1 MTTLQLWGAHAPSR
15 AALGAL
21 AKRTRSVWQRTR
33 ECFRRGCRK
42 LHARRVRSPDAML
55 PRFSLIVT
63 FLLLSAAYAA
73 ADPIVIGS
81 KKFTESYVIG
91 EIAKRTLTDAAIP
104 AEHRQGMGGTIIL
117 WEALRGGQI
126 DAYPEYTGTI
136 ATEILKSDP
145 GVSLDQIR
153 DSLKEHGVDMTAP
166 LGFNNTYALVMRRG
180 EAQRLGIRTISDL
193 QRYPE
198 SKFGLTHEFLERQDG
213 WRPLRERY
221 ALPQQN
227 VIGIDHALGY
237 NALAKG
243 SIAVKDAYS
252 TDAKIEQNDL
262 VVLEDD
268 LHFFP
273 KYEAVFLFR
282 SSTRADAIAALRRLE
297 GTLDETRMIRLNAE
311 AERTKNYTRAADLY
325 FNVGAASAP
334 RPSGHLGPSHFG
346 DSFPSKLARWTLRHL
361 QLAGF
366 SLLLSIIVGVPLGI
380 VASRGGVVGH
390 VILGF
395 AGVVQTI
402 PSLALLALLVPLP
415 FFGISVRTAVAALF
429 LYGLLP
435 IVRNTATGLQDIPRS
450 LRESAVALGLSPI
463 ARLWKVYLP
472 IASRSIL
479 SGIKTSAVINIGTAT
494 LAALIGAGGLGEP
507 IISGLNLND
516 HVTILEGAI
525 PAAVLALLVQ
535 WLFDLLDR
543 VVIPKGLRL

>member
-1 MTTLQLWGAHAPSR
+1 MNPIRKTKKQEGNEESR
-15 AALGAL
+15 
-21 AKRTRSVWQRTR
+21 RSRHH
-33 ECFRRGCRK
+33 RRF
-42 LHARRVRSPDAML
+42 LVSWIPN
-55 PRFSLIVT
+55 
-63 FLLLSAAYAA
+63 FLLIFSCILVFPINSSFAAESV
-73 ADPIVIGS
+73 VIGS
-81 KKFTESYVIG
+81 KRFTESYVLG
-91 EIAKRTLTDAAIP
+91 EIAKRTLTNAGIP

-136 ATEILKSDP
+136 ATEILKGDP
-145 GVSLDQIR
+145 SMSLDQIR
-153 DSLKEHGVDMTAP
+153 HSLEKLGVGMTTP
-166 LGFNNTYALVMRRG
+166 LGFNNTYALVMRRS
-180 EAQRLGIRTISDL
+180 EAQRLGIRTITDL
-193 QRYPE
+193 QRHPE
-198 SKFGLTHEFLERQDG
+198 LKFGLTHEFLERQDG
-213 WRPLRERY
+213 WRSLRERY

-227 VIGIDHALGY
+227 VVGIDHALGY
-237 NALAKG
+237 GALANG

-262 VVLEDD
+262 FVLEDD

-282 SSTRADAIAALRRLE
+282 SSASADAVAALHRLE

-311 AERTKNYTRAADLY
+311 AERTKNYASAADLY
-325 FNVGAASAP
+325 FNEGAAS
-334 RPSGHLGPSHFG
+334 RPQTSGHSGRSHFG
-346 DSFPSKLARWTLRHL
+346 ESFPSKLTRWTLRHL

-366 SLLLSIIVGVPLGI
+366 SLLLSIIVGIPLGI
-380 VASRGGVVGH
+380 IASRGGAVGH

-395 AGVVQTI
+395 AGVVQTV

-415 FFGISVRTAVAALF
+415 FFGISVRTAIAALF

-435 IVRNTATGLQDIPRS
+435 IVRGTATGLQDIPRA
-450 LRESAVALGLSPI
+450 LRESAVALGLSPL
-463 ARLWKVYLP
+463 ARLWKIYLP
-472 IASRSIL
+472 MASRSIL

-507 IISGLNLND
+507 IISGLSLND

-535 WLFDLLDR
+535 WCFDLLDR
-543 VVIPKGLRL
+543 VLIPKGLRL

>member
-1 MTTLQLWGAHAPSR
+1 MNRIRKAGKDERIESGNQESR
-15 AALGAL
+15 NWDL
-21 AKRTRSVWQRTR
+21 KRSYFLVCWI
-33 ECFRRGCRK
+33 
-42 LHARRVRSPDAML
+42 PDL
-55 PRFSLIVT
+55 LILFCV
-63 FLLLSAAYAA
+63 FALLSNSSLAAEN
-73 ADPIVIGS
+73 IVVGS
-81 KKFTESYVIG
+81 KKFTESYVLG
-91 EIAKRTLTDAAIP
+91 EIAKRVLTDRGIP

-117 WEALRGGQI
+117 WEALKGGQI
-126 DAYPEYTGTI
+126 DAYPEYSGTI

-145 GVSLDQIR
+145 SISLDQIR
-153 DSLKEHGVDMTAP
+153 DSLEKLGVGTTAP
-166 LGFNNTYALVMRRG
+166 LGFNNTYALVMRRS
-180 EAQRLGIRTISDL
+180 EAQRLGIRKISDL
-193 QRYPE
+193 QGYPE
-198 SKFGLTHEFLERQDG
+198 LKFGLTHEFLERQDG

-221 ALPQQN
+221 GLAQQN
-227 VIGIDHALGY
+227 VVGIDHALGY
-237 NALAKG
+237 SALANG
-243 SIAVKDAYS
+243 SIHVKDAYS

-268 LHFFP
+268 LYFFP

-297 GTLDETRMIRLNAE
+297 NTLDETRMIRLNAE
-311 AERTKNYTRAADLY
+311 AERTKSYTKAADLY
-325 FNVGAASAP
+325 FNAGAALAP
-334 RPSGHLGPSHFG
+334 RTSGVSNLSHFD
-346 DSFPSKLARWTLRHL
+346 DSFPRKLTRWTLRHL

-366 SLLLSIIVGVPLGI
+366 SLLLSIIVGIPLGI
-380 VASRGGVVGH
+380 VASRGGAVGH
-390 VILGF
+390 LILGF

-415 FFGISVRTAVAALF
+415 FFGISVRTAIAALF

-450 LRESAVALGLSPI
+450 LRESAVALGLSPV
-463 ARLWKVYLP
+463 ARLWKIYLP

-535 WLFDLLDR
+535 WCFDLLDR
-543 VVIPKGLRL
+543 VLIPRGLRL

>member
-1 MTTLQLWGAHAPSR
+1 MNRIRKT
-15 AALGAL
+15 
-21 AKRTRSVWQRTR
+21 AKQERFESKQ
-33 ECFRRGCRK
+33 FRRF
-42 LHARRVRSPDAML
+42 LVSWLPD
-55 PRFSLIVT
+55 
-63 FLLLSAAYAA
+63 FLLILSCVPAFLVNSSSAA
-73 ADPIVIGS
+73 DVVIGS
-81 KKFTESYVIG
+81 KKFTESYVLG
-91 EIAKRTLTDAAIP
+91 EIAKRTLTDAGIP
-104 AEHRQGMGGTIIL
+104 TEHRQGMGGTIIL

-136 ATEILKSDP
+136 ATEILKSDS

-153 DSLKEHGVDMTAP
+153 NSLEKLGVGMTAP
-166 LGFNNTYALVMRRG
+166 LGFNNTYALVMRRS
-180 EAQRLGIRTISDL
+180 EARRLGIRTISDL

-198 SKFGLTHEFLERQDG
+198 LKFGLTHEFLERQDG
-213 WRPLRERY
+213 WRPLRQRY
-221 ALPQQN
+221 GLPQQN
-227 VIGIDHALGY
+227 IVGIDHALGY
-237 NALAKG
+237 SALVNG

-262 VVLEDD
+262 FVLEDD

-282 SSTRADAIAALRRLE
+282 SSTRADAIAALRRME

-311 AERTKNYTRAADLY
+311 AERTKNYARAADLY
-325 FNVGAASAP
+325 FEGSARSP
-334 RPSGHLGPSHFG
+334 NSLN
-346 DSFPSKLARWTLRHL
+346 DSFPRKLARWTLRHL

-366 SLLLSIIVGVPLGI
+366 SLLLSIIVGIPLGI
-380 VASRGGVVGH
+380 VASRGGAVGH

-395 AGVVQTI
+395 ASVVQTI

-415 FFGISVRTAVAALF
+415 FFGISIRTAIAALF

-463 ARLWKVYLP
+463 ARLWEVYLP
-472 IASRSIL
+472 MASRSIL

-507 IISGLNLND
+507 IISGLSLND

-525 PAAVLALLVQ
+525 PAALLALLVQ
-535 WLFDLLDR
+535 WCFDLLDR
-543 VVIPKGLRL
+543 VLIPKGLRL

>member
-1 MTTLQLWGAHAPSR
+1 MNRIRKAGKQERFESGNHESR
-15 AALGAL
+15 
-21 AKRTRSVWQRTR
+21 RSKQ
-33 ECFRRGCRK
+33 FRRF
-42 LHARRVRSPDAML
+42 LVSWLPD
-55 PRFSLIVT
+55 
-63 FLLLSAAYAA
+63 FLLIFSCVPAFLINSSSAADA
-73 ADPIVIGS
+73 VIGS
-81 KKFTESYVIG
+81 KKFTESYVLG
-91 EIAKRTLTDAAIP
+91 EIAKRTLTDAGIP
-104 AEHRQGMGGTIIL
+104 VEHRQGMGGTIIL
-117 WEALRGGQI
+117 WEALKGGQI

-136 ATEILKSDP
+136 ATEILKSD
-145 GVSLDQIR
+145 STLALNQIR
-153 DSLKEHGVDMTAP
+153 DALEKLGVGMTAP
-166 LGFNNTYALVMRRG
+166 LGFNNTYALVMRRS
-180 EAQRLGIRTISDL
+180 EAQRLGIHTISDL

-198 SKFGLTHEFLERQDG
+198 LKFGLTHEFLERQDG
-213 WRPLRERY
+213 WRPLRQRY
-221 ALPQQN
+221 GLPQQN
-227 VIGIDHALGY
+227 IVGIDHALGY
-237 NALAKG
+237 SALVNG

-282 SSTRADAIAALRRLE
+282 SSTRADAIAALRHLE

-311 AERTKNYTRAADLY
+311 AERTKNYAKAADLY
-325 FNVGAASAP
+325 FERSARSP
-334 RPSGHLGPSHFG
+334 NSLN
-346 DSFPSKLARWTLRHL
+346 DSFPHKLARWTLRHL

-366 SLLLSIIVGVPLGI
+366 SLLLSIIVGIPLGI
-380 VASRGGVVGH
+380 VASRGGVIGH

-395 AGVVQTI
+395 VGIVQTI

-463 ARLWKVYLP
+463 ARLWKIYLP
-472 IASRSIL
+472 MASRSIL

-535 WLFDLLDR
+535 WCFDLLDR
-543 VVIPKGLRL
+543 VLIPKGLRI

>member
-1 MTTLQLWGAHAPSR
+1 M
-15 AALGAL
+15 
-21 AKRTRSVWQRTR
+21 
-33 ECFRRGCRK
+33 K
-42 LHARRVRSPDAML
+42 LHFTSRSGGLQPAVGLRRLGSR
-55 PRFSLIVT
+55 RSLISALLFLPTACT
-63 FLLLSAAYAA
+63 FAA
-73 ADPIVIGS
+73 PVVVGS
-81 KKFTESYVIG
+81 KKFTESYVLG
-91 EIAKRTLTDAAIP
+91 EIAKRTLTDAGIP

-136 ATEILKSDP
+136 ATEVLKS
-145 GVSLDQIR
+145 GSSVSLDQIR
-153 DSLKEHGVDMTAP
+153 ESLEKVGVGMTAP
-166 LGFNNTYALVMRRG
+166 LGFNNTYALVMRRS
-180 EAQRLGIRTISDL
+180 EAQPLGIRTISDL

-198 SKFGLTHEFLERQDG
+198 LKIGLTHEFLERQDG
-213 WRPLRERY
+213 WRPLRQRY
-221 ALPQQN
+221 GLPQQN
-227 VIGIDHALGY
+227 IIGIDHALGY
-237 NALAKG
+237 SALANG

-273 KYEAVFLFR
+273 KYEAIFLFR
-282 SSTRADAIAALRRLE
+282 SSTRPDAIAALRRLE
-297 GTLDETRMIRLNAE
+297 GRLDETRMIRLNAE
-311 AERTKNYTRAADLY
+311 AERTKSYARAADLY
-325 FNVGAASAP
+325 FEGRDVALRRPVAAAR
-334 RPSGHLGPSHFG
+334 RPYHDID
-346 DSFPSKLARWTLRHL
+346 DSFPHKLARWTLRHL

-366 SLLLSIIVGVPLGI
+366 SLLLSIIVGIPLGI
-380 VASRGGVVGH
+380 VASRGGAVGH

-395 AGVVQTI
+395 AGVVQTV

-415 FFGISVRTAVAALF
+415 FFGISIRTAIAALF

-463 ARLWKVYLP
+463 ARLWQVYLP

-535 WLFDLLDR
+535 WCFDLLDR
-543 VVIPKGLRL
+543 VLIPKGLRI

>member
-1 MTTLQLWGAHAPSR
+1 MNRLRKS
-15 AALGAL
+15 
-21 AKRTRSVWQRTR
+21 KS
-33 ECFRRGCRK
+33 FRRF
-42 LHARRVRSPDAML
+42 LVSWLPD
-55 PRFSLIVT
+55 
-63 FLLLSAAYAA
+63 FLLIFSCVPVFLINSSSAAES
-73 ADPIVIGS
+73 IVIGS
-81 KKFTESYVIG
+81 KKFTESYVLG
-91 EIAKRTLTDAAIP
+91 EIAKRILTDAGIS

-117 WEALRGGQI
+117 WEGLRGGQI

-136 ATEILKSDP
+136 ATEILKSDLKAP
-145 GVSLDQIR
+145 EIRAALEKFGV
-153 DSLKEHGVDMTAP
+153 GMTAP
-166 LGFNNTYALVMRRG
+166 LGFNNTYALVMQRS

-198 SKFGLTHEFLERQDG
+198 LKFGLTHEFLERQDG
-213 WRPLRERY
+213 WRPLRQRY
-221 ALPQQN
+221 GLPQQN
-227 VIGIDHALGY
+227 IVGIDHALGY
-237 NALAKG
+237 GALVNG

-262 VVLEDD
+262 FVLEDD

-282 SSTRADAIAALRRLE
+282 SSTRADAITALRGLE

-311 AERTKNYTRAADLY
+311 AERTKNYARAADLY
-325 FNVGAASAP
+325 SEGRDGALR
-334 RPSGHLGPSHFG
+334 RPDAAARRTYQNLD
-346 DSFPSKLARWTLRHL
+346 DSFWHKLARWTLRHL

-366 SLLLSIIVGVPLGI
+366 SLLLAIIVGIPLGI

-415 FFGISVRTAVAALF
+415 FFGISIRTAIAALF

-450 LRESAVALGLSPI
+450 LRESAVALGLSPT
-463 ARLWKVYLP
+463 ARLWQVYLP

-535 WLFDLLDR
+535 WCFDLLDR
-543 VVIPKGLRL
+543 VLIPKGLRI